1 MLSAVSWWAS
11 AGGWQRQTGFC
22 GPARVVML
30 EDWGWIIVFWR
41 KAAQNMWARRKTILW
56 RTRYIC
62 IHLVVR
68 LVPLIEFCYFRKA
81 LVVWYCALFDG
92 LRTAWERGERVTE
105 EWSCTCVTNICTL
118 QKEVTKICVFWR
130 KRKTTLNFFGF
141 RLELTELV
149 ITCLFWQSFETNGNR
164 SRSFRV
170 FICSCALLDVVKS
183 RRDYENTVWNVWKTY
198 FCFRWHR

>member
-1 MLSAVSWWAS
+1 
-11 AGGWQRQTGFC
+11 
-22 GPARVVML
+22 
-30 EDWGWIIVFWR
+30 
-41 KAAQNMWARRKTILW
+41 MWARRKTILW

-81 LVVWYCALFDG
+81 LVVWYCALFDR

-118 QKEVTKICVFWR
+118 HEEVTKICVFWR

-149 ITCLFWQSFETNGNR
+149 ITCLYWESFETNGNR

-170 FICSCALLDVVKS
+170 FICSCALLDFVKS